1 MALKYKVG
9 NPEASSF
16 IVPNGE
22 YTVRVEDAME
32 KTSNSGNDMIELQLR
47 IIRHDKTEGPAMKD
61 WLVFSEKAYWRVDQF
76 LIAAGKHPGE
86 GEEVSLDAD
95 ELIGVEVGASLVQEK
110 TDEGT
115 NMRVKRYNSE
125 F

>member
-1 MALKYKVG
+1 MALTYKAG
-9 NPEASSF
+9 NPTASSYT
-16 IVPNGE
+16 VPDGE

-32 KTSNSGNDMIELQLR
+32 KTSNSGNDMIQLQLR

-61 WLVFSEKAYWRVDQF
+61 WLVFSEKAFWKVDQF

-86 GEEVSLDAD
+86 GEEVSVDAD
-95 ELIGVEVGASLVQEK
+95 ELIGVEVRASLVQEK
-110 TDEGT
+110 TDKGT
-115 NMRVKRYNSE
+115 NMRVERYNSE